1 MRVIL
6 KKILVLSIGSFLATS
21 SCKKSGIDKDPE
33 SRNFRKDIF
42 NCLINETR
50 WDPAKSDS
58 GYVRAYIINSS
69 ADEYFI
75 TLDAGGP
82 QNNTIVVHVAGVKF
96 AKGPVTYPINQNV
109 PQNVLDFFVHTMY
122 PVNFG
127 LFNDG
132 WINSNNNSP
141 MHKLYFTSA
150 EHTGEVTIT
159 KFTMEP
165 APMAGTFR
173 GIIAGSFY
181 FKALHSNTNESVN
194 VRDGNFEIE
203 YWK

>member
-1 MRVIL
+1 MSVIS
-6 KKILVLSIGSFLATS
+6 KKFLGISIGALSIIS
-21 SCKKSGIDKDPE
+21 SCRKSGVCEYPE
-33 SRNFRKDIF
+33 TRNFRKDIF

-50 WDPAKSDS
+50 WDPAKSA
-58 GYVRAYIINSS
+58 GYVKAYIINSS

-82 QNNTIVVHVAGVKF
+82 QNNTIEIHVAGVKF

-109 PQNVLDFFVHTMY
+109 PQNVLDYFVDTMY

-150 EHTGEVTIT
+150 EHIGQVTIT

-181 FKALHSNTNESVN
+181 FKALHSNTNETVN